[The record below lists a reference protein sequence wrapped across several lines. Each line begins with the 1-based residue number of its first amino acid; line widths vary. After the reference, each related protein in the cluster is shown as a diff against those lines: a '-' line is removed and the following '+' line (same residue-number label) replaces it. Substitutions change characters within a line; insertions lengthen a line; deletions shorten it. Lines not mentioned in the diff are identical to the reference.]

1 MFFHFSFVDYN
12 NILNT
17 TGIFGLLIYF
27 IMFIQIWM
35 SFQTTLRG
43 VYIDDKFSKT
53 MRSIFYSFFIMQF
66 VTSVA
71 GQMYNITFRMIVFI
85 FIGAAMGY
93 FNQLKKQQYESI
105 NS

>member
-1 MFFHFSFVDYN
+1 M
-12 NILNT
+12 L
-17 TGIFGLLIYF
+17 
-27 IMFIQIWM
+27 IQIWR
-35 SFQTTLRG
+35 SFQSTVRG
-43 VYIDDKFSKT
+43 LVIDDKFSKT

-93 FNQLKKQQYESI
+93 FNQLKKQQYESTD
-105 NS
+105 S